1 MSESRYTE
9 NPVVIIRENRP
20 PEGGGG
26 DLCSMT
32 MPGAGTDRTALM
44 VMQEG
49 NCSGRTPRFVEI
61 NSFPSATTILFT
73 SNKDGTKTNAKF
85 WIELKTT
92 RRDAA
97 LNDDEVVLLGTYDK
111 GDFIEHGIGV
121 MVVGK
126 HGNIVRDQ
134 LGSIRVT
141 TSAAAPGATE
151 RQPL

>member
-1 MSESRYTE
+1 MSESRSTE

-32 MPGAGTDRTALM
+32 MPGAGTGRTVLM
-44 VMQEG
+44 IMQEG
-49 NCSGRTPRFVEI
+49 SCSGKKPRFIEI
-61 NSFPSATTILFT
+61 NSFPSATTILLT
-73 SNKDGTKTNAKF
+73 SNKDGTKTDANF

-92 RRDAA
+92 RVNAA
-97 LNDDEVVLLGTYDK
+97 LDDDEVVLLGTYDK

-121 MVVGK
+121 MVVDK
-126 HGNIVRDQ
+126 HGTLVRDQ

-141 TSAAAPGATE
+141 TSAAPPVATE